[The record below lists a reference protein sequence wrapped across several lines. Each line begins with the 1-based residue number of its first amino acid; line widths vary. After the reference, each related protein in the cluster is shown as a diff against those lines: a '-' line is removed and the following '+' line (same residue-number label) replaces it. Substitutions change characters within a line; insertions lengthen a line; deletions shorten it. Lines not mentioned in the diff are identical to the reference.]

1 VELSEEDLNTPC
13 VDYDG
18 RPSAK
23 SISIL
28 FSFLS
33 GRNQLLS
40 NIISVVGNPYME
52 PAGEEGKV
60 GGEEQGCRSS
70 NGALHLVSVGFN
82 YLFVLSWEAR
92 N

>member
-1 VELSEEDLNTPC
+1 
-13 VDYDG
+13 
-18 RPSAK
+18 
-23 SISIL
+23 
-28 FSFLS
+28 
-33 GRNQLLS
+33 
-40 NIISVVGNPYME
+40 ME